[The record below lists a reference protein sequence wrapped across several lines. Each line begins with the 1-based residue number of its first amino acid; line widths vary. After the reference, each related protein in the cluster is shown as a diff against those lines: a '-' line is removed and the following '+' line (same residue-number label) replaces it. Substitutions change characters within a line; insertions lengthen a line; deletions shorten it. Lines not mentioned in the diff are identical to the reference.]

1 MALTTTVTPAELARV
16 GVAAYEGKTYRFSLA
31 NNVASTPLTALS
43 TVANWDAIK
52 LTGSGYTDKTGTIA
66 AGSYDSTDARYELPQ
81 ITATWTALGGNW
93 TYNTLYVVV
102 TSGSTSTLHSIIVE
116 SPAVTLID
124 GGSITYRV
132 TLFTDD

>member
-1 MALTTTVTPAELARV
+1 MALTTTVAPAELARV
-16 GVAAYEGKTYRFSLA
+16 AVSAYEGKTYRFSLA

-52 LTGSGYTDKTGTIA
+52 LTGSGYTDKTGTIT

-81 ITATWTALGGNW
+81 ITATWNAAGGNW

-124 GGSITYRV
+124 GGSVTYRV

>member
-81 ITATWTALGGNW
+81 ITATWTAAGGNW

-116 SPAVTLID
+116 SPAVTLVD
-124 GGSITYRV
+124 SGSITYRV